1 MQCLP
6 EVDATMFSHHTDPF
20 FAECRAFGRLKESGR
35 EDLAIKC
42 HGHLTLTEDECLNLR
57 DQIDWIGPVP
67 AELAHRPLRAIVK
80 AVAYGEPEPPFEP
93 RMVKGMLRRVR
104 QINALGISITDVH
117 REQFHDD
124 VLLDLSRARTA
135 PHWQFDLTGRY
146 WPVDQT
152 HLVAAIDFV
161 RFDRMVEDYEAVYGR
176 TIWDR
181 FYTNEAYLA
190 RLRRAPRVQEADYK
204 RLKPPTMY
212 DWRNP
217 PIPRQRG
224 AVGKQGSKKK
234 TKKEMARRRRR

>member
-1 MQCLP
+1 MQRLP

-20 FAECRAFGRLKESGR
+20 FAECRAFARLKEAGR
-35 EDLAIKC
+35 EDLATKC
-42 HGHLTLTEDECLNLR
+42 HGHLTLTEDECLALR
-57 DQIDWIGPVP
+57 DEIDWIGSVP
-67 AELAHRPLRAIVK
+67 AELAHRPLRALVK
-80 AVAYGEPEPPFEP
+80 AVAPGEPEPPFEP

-117 REQFHDD
+117 REQFHAG

-146 WPVDQT
+146 WSVAQT
-152 HLVAAIDFV
+152 HLLAAIDFI
-161 RFDRMVEDYEAVYGR
+161 RFDQMVEEYGTTYGR
-176 TIWDR
+176 PIWDR
-181 FYTNEAYLA
+181 FYPNQAYLA
-190 RLRRAPRVQEADYK
+190 RLRRASREEEVDYK

-224 AVGKQGSKKK
+224 AVGKRGPRKKP
-234 TKKEMARRRRR
+234 KKGKPGQQRR